1 MITMNTETILNSRFA
16 NSLKLVAS
24 NEGVYVYKRQLNQH
38 PLYMLMSGSQI
49 LHVGTRKSVM
59 DKFRKARPAFI
70 SDRFHTA

>member
-1 MITMNTETILNSRFA
+1 MNTETILNSRFA

-38 PLYMLMSGSQI
+38 PLYLLMSGSQI
-49 LHVGTRKSVM
+49 LHVGTRKSVL
-59 DKFRKARPAFI
+59 DKFRKARPASI

>member
-1 MITMNTETILNSRFA
+1 MNTETILNSRFA